1 MEKKKKIYCEK
12 CLNISRCER
21 GYENKTKEMEELLS

>member
-1 MEKKKKIYCEK
+1 MEKKKNIYCDK